1 MKRAVAAAILALGF
15 AGSAHATGEILCASP
30 DGEVTVNLLVGRTEA
45 LALLRAVVSVGE
57 ESWSSD
63 PAVVPGTA
71 IALGQG
77 FEGDGMLLVD
87 LLDEPAGAIRARLR
101 AFTISA
107 DEGYASGGVFWMKDK
122 GAFVVDCSERG

>member
-1 MKRAVAAAILALGF
+1 MKRAAAAAILALGF
-15 AGSAHATGEILCASP
+15 AGSAHATGEILCASA
-30 DGEVTVNLLVGRTEA
+30 DGEVAVDLLVGRTEA
-45 LALLRAVVSVGE
+45 LVVLRAMVTVGG

-87 LLDEPAGAIRARLR
+87 LLDEPAGAIVARLR
-101 AFTISA
+101 AFTLSDA
-107 DEGYASGGVFWMKDK
+107 DAYASGGVFSLKGK